1 MLIPTGTVGA
11 NKGRPWML
19 YGIVGLNVAFFLW
32 EILYYQIFG
41 EEAFNN
47 VLLEIAFNVCGIG
60 TQSALVLVRNSFF
73 SMFLHGSILHILGN
87 MLFLIIF
94 GRKIEEYFGRKAFL
108 GFYLLAGFA
117 ATAVHAFFGG
127 TVCSISDPYG
137 LVIGASGA
145 VAGVMGAFLLL
156 YPTLPI
162 KTTFSVIPFLGWQ
175 FKVPAMFYLI
185 YFFAMDFVQGLGWY
199 VDEGSRVAH
208 WGHIGGFLFG
218 FILVFFTTM
227 LWRPAP
233 KQDPFAYLDD

>member
-11 NKGRPWML
+11 NKSRPWML
-19 YGIVGLNVAFFLW
+19 YGIVILNVIFFLW
-32 EILYYQIFG
+32 EIIYYQVFG
-41 EEAFNN
+41 EAAFEQ
-47 VLLEIAFNVCGIG
+47 VLIQIAFNVCDIG
-60 TQSALVLVRNSFF
+60 KVSALHLLRNSFF

-87 MLFLIIF
+87 MLFLVIF
-94 GRKIEEYFGRKAFL
+94 GSKIEEYFGRWKFL
-108 GFYLLAGFA
+108 AFYLLAGIA
-117 ATAVHAFFGG
+117 ATVGHSLFSGNSC
-127 TVCSISDPYG
+127 TLDPYA

-162 KTTFSVIPFLGWQ
+162 KTTFSVIPFMGWQ

-185 YFFAMDFVQGLGWY
+185 YFFMMDFVQGLGWY

-218 FILVFFTTM
+218 VVALFFLTIF
-227 LWRPAP
+227 WRPAP
-233 KQDPFAYLDD
+233 KPDPFAYLDD